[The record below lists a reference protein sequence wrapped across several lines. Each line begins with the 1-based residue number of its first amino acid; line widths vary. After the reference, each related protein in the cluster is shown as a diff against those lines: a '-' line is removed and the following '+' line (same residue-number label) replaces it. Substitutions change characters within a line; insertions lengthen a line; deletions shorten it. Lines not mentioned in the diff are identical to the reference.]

1 MYNDIKKQIGTNLK
15 ELRLAR
21 GFKQSELAELAGV
34 EDKTISR
41 IEVGGNYP
49 SISLL
54 VKLAE
59 ALKCNIT
66 DFLETDKNSSIK
78 MSIKELDSTEILALK
93 KFISILNKNLP
104 DN

>member
-1 MYNDIKKQIGTNLK
+1 MYNDIKKKIGLNLRD
-15 ELRLAR
+15 LRLSR
-21 GFKQSELAELAGV
+21 GLKQHELAEMVGV

-59 ALKCNIT
+59 AIDCKLE
-66 DFLETDKNSSIK
+66 DFVCMDENNAVKN
-78 MSIKELDSTEILALK
+78 SIKELDDTEIQTVK
-93 KFISILNKNLP
+93 KFLEILNKNI
-104 DN
+104 